1 MPMDPYQIL
10 GVDRRAT
17 PDQVKKAYRKLASQ
31 HHPDKGGDTQRFQ
44 EIQAAYDQIISG
56 QADQPRQFHWGRNSP
71 DFQDMQDILRRNFH
85 DFDNMHAGAVR
96 NPDVTVRVSCTLEE
110 AHSGFSRNIQFLLP
124 KQGSRNKTIEFPPG
138 SYHGIRIRHAG
149 DGGQLVPA
157 MPPGD
162 LYCELEVLPHKFWQ
176 PNFKTQ
182 ELELNL
188 AITLKEALVGT
199 DIIITDI
206 NGSDIRVTVPAGSQ
220 PGSRLRLKGRGLQ
233 KFRQSW
239 VGDAY
244 IRLQVS
250 IPKLTEDDLKK
261 PLIDLL

>member
-1 MPMDPYQIL
+1 
-10 GVDRRAT
+10 
-17 PDQVKKAYRKLASQ
+17 
-31 HHPDKGGDTQRFQ
+31 
-44 EIQAAYDQIISG
+44 
-56 QADQPRQFHWGRNSP
+56 
-71 DFQDMQDILRRNFH
+71 
-85 DFDNMHAGAVR
+85 
-96 NPDVTVRVSCTLEE
+96 
-110 AHSGFSRNIQFLLP
+110 
-124 KQGSRNKTIEFPPG
+124 
-138 SYHGIRIRHAG
+138 
-149 DGGQLVPA
+149 

-188 AITLKEALVGT
+188 TITLKEALVGA
-199 DIIITDI
+199 DFIITDI
-206 NGSDIRVTVPAGSQ
+206 NGTDIRVTVPAGSQ

-233 KFRQSW
+233 KFRQSR